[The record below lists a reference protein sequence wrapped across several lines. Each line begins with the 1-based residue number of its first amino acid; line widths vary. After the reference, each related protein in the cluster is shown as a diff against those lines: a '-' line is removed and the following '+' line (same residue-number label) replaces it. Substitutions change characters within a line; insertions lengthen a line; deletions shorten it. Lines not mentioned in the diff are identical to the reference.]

1 MLQKAGDYKKRFD
14 LLILYRFTDPETIR
28 GKFGLTDTRNAS
40 HGSDSIITAEQE

>member
-1 MLQKAGDYKKRFD
+1 MFKKNDYNEKGVD